1 MPTSGTSSH
10 PGRRSTAAESLS
22 VLALGAGRL
31 LRSWPGMLAIPV
43 SYGIAAAVLY
53 SRPYGYI
60 LSALIAGAV
69 GAGWYASPLRS
80 VEARRRARERV
91 EQA

>member
-1 MPTSGTSSH
+1 
-10 PGRRSTAAESLS
+10 
-22 VLALGAGRL
+22 
-31 LRSWPGMLAIPV
+31 MLAIPV